1 MNKFFS
7 LLMVSAALF
16 ATAGCGKKKQTKA
29 AIEQKDTVVKNF
41 VSEESAATDKKED
54 YTIAA

>member
-7 LLMVSAALF
+7 LLMVSAALCV
-16 ATAGCGKKKQTKA
+16 TAGCGNKKQTKA
-29 AIEQKDTVVKNF
+29 AIEQKDTVVKNL
-41 VSEESAATDKKED
+41 VAQESATDTKED